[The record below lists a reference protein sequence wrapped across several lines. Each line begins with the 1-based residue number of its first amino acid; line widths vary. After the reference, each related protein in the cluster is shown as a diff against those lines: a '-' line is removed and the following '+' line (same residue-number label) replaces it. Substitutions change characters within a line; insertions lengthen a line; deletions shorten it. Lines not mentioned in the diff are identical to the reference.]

1 MMSPIFR
8 FERAADVRKQDKK
21 GDLKTIWFMKTL
33 PFNLNVE
40 FISVHMRGEDCK
52 VRLMSMV
59 ETYAVIHHHNKA

>member
-33 PFNLNVE
+33 PFILNVQ

-52 VRLMSMV
+52 VRLMSMA